1 VSNHQS
7 LFCMAYKKIK
17 LPDLPPN
24 WDDSDVV
31 DSLLKELSS
40 PNVRKERKEVIL
52 EALAKKGIGV

>member
-1 VSNHQS
+1 
-7 LFCMAYKKIK
+7 MAYKKIK